1 MPAST
6 LLNRFRRSRQTSLN
20 PYLRSITRS
29 FRNAIGTVFV
39 FSFFVNLLSLAVP
52 LYLLQIYDKVL
63 PGRSIDTL
71 MFLTGIALIAVI
83 ALGLLESVRRSILL
97 KLGMR
102 LDHQLSE
109 HLLNSA
115 IHRAIAKERA
125 SVNIMRD
132 LATLRSFL
140 AGSSIFPILDVPW
153 TPLFLFI
160 LYLLHPILGLIGL
173 AGALIMIALAL
184 LNEYIT
190 REPIQQSGVETRELM
205 DDAQLTIRNAD
216 VVQAMGMQTTVLKN
230 WQSRNADALIANY
243 RASRVNTRLS
253 SLSKMVRLFLQI
265 GIICAAAWLIVN
277 HQLSPGVTIASV
289 LLMRRAIG
297 PLEDS
302 IRSWK
307 SVIKARGAYTNISE
321 YLDHATSLVSS
332 SDMPVP
338 SGTLEVHR
346 ASFRRSGEDRSVFSR
361 VELRVEPGQI
371 CALTGATAAGKSTLL
386 RILAGVVAPTSGKV
400 TLGGYE
406 LGQWSAE
413 QLGPHI
419 GYLPQEVGLFAG
431 SVRDNISRLS
441 EASIE
446 EVIEAATLAG
456 AHDMIQAL
464 PQGYDTDLSE
474 SGLNLSGGQR
484 QRIGLARALFG
495 SPCIVFLD
503 EPDANLDSQGRS
515 TLRKSLRE
523 LRRRNIAIV
532 VITHHKSLEKQADR
546 VYHLEDG
553 RVRRVSMEDV
563 VSTEAAN
570 VAASPAAK
578 LSSAIIETVSIPA
591 KSVSGDGAPGMPGGQ
606 EIDDPELTDD
616 TVTPG
621 SSSKKQSAGKSNESV
636 AFLAFDRAGPVLPPR
651 LQAMERKLKR
661 RLAVERA
668 ALRVAEKP

>member
-1 MPAST
+1 MPASI
-6 LLNRFRRSRQTSLN
+6 LFKRFRKTRQAPVN
-20 PYLRSITRS
+20 PYLQSITRS
-29 FRNAIGTVFV
+29 FRSAIGTVFV
-39 FSFFVNLLSLAVP
+39 FSFFVNLLGLAVP

-71 MFLTGIALIAVI
+71 MFLTGIALVAVL

-125 SVNIMRD
+125 SANIMRD

-160 LYLLHPILGLIGL
+160 LYLLHPVLGLIGL
-173 AGALIMIALAL
+173 VGALIMIGLAF

-190 REPIQQSGVETRELM
+190 REPIQQSGLEARELM

-216 VVQAMGMQTTVLKN
+216 VIQAMGMQTTVLKN
-230 WQSRNADALIANY
+230 WQARNADALIANY
-243 RASRVNTRLS
+243 RASRVNTRLA

-277 HQLSPGVTIASV
+277 FQLSPGITIASV

-297 PLEDS
+297 PLEES

-307 SVIKARGAYTNISE
+307 SVIKARSAYTNISE
-321 YLDHATSLVSS
+321 YLDHASTLEQSS
-332 SDMPVP
+332 EMPIP
-338 SGTLEVHR
+338 GGTLEAHN
-346 ASFRRSGEDRSVFSR
+346 AGFRRSGEDRSVFSR
-361 VELRVEPGQI
+361 VQMSIEPGQI

-386 RILAGVVAPTSGKV
+386 RVLAGVVAPTSGKI

-413 QLGPHI
+413 QLGPHV

-441 EASIE
+441 ETPVEA
-446 EVIEAATLAG
+446 VIEAAKLAG

-464 PQGYDTDLSE
+464 PAGYDTDLSE

-495 SPCIVFLD
+495 SPCVVFLD
-503 EPDANLDSQGRS
+503 EPDANLDAVGRS
-515 TLRKSLRE
+515 RLRKSLRE
-523 LRRRNIAIV
+523 LRRARTAVV
-532 VITHHKSLEKQADR
+532 VITHHKSLEKQADH
-546 VYHLEDG
+546 VYHLEAG
-553 RVRRVSMEDV
+553 RVRKVSQREA
-563 VSTEAAN
+563 VSATAAN
-570 VAASPAAK
+570 DARK
-578 LSSAIIETVSIPA
+578 LGKTLSSSSIEALTLSPPSAPSITVVDEMGNPYTNTRRLATHKSSALVSSAVSLAKTGAEPSTQSTVDRDRPA
-591 KSVSGDGAPGMPGGQ
+591 
-606 EIDDPELTDD
+606 
-616 TVTPG
+616 
-621 SSSKKQSAGKSNESV
+621 
-636 AFLAFDRAGPVLPPR
+636 LPPR
-651 LQAMERKLKR
+651 LIAMERKLQR
-661 RLAVERA
+661 RIAERA
-668 ALRVAEKP
+668 AKRVAEKP